1 MMSGYILDPASREV
15 LRRQKSITSLIAE
28 IERGNPSINEPR
40 LQGFAIKLRSVPAVG
55 LTTGIYQHLNQL
67 QTQQIHEPFDCDI
80 AVTDRVDSHVWPAV
94 RRSAVIYH
102 RPIQKPNQRVLNHDG
117 PGAGTM
123 SR

>member
-15 LRRQKSITSLIAE
+15 LRRRMSITSFIAE
-28 IERGNPSINEPR
+28 IEIGNPSIIEPR
-40 LQGFAIKLRSVPAVG
+40 LQRFVIKLQSIPE
-55 LTTGIYQHLNQL
+55 
-67 QTQQIHEPFDCDI
+67 IHEPFDCDI
-80 AVTDRVDSHVWPAV
+80 AVTDRVDSHVWPAT